1 MMHAFLFTVL
11 CLSWGST
18 WIAIKVGVD
27 LVPPFFLAGTRFLAA
42 GILIL
47 AAVRIVSGREALRVD
62 RADIPSLLWMSAMV
76 VSICFALIFWGERFV
91 TASVAAIVV
100 QGMIPILLPLFAFLL
115 HSEPLGRN
123 RLASILLGIAGLGC
137 IFYPGLAAWI
147 DNAAGLDA
155 SALQLPGLLAILVGT
170 LAYCYGSVWGRPL
183 LSRSSAVAI
192 AGWHNLIGGV
202 LILLMTLVLE
212 LPVRPAG
219 DFAAILLPEALLAWL
234 WLVVVGSAIG
244 FVLYVVLLK
253 AWGPA
258 RVSPYAF
265 VTPVV
270 TLVLDHLLFGR
281 TIGGMQMAGTMVILL
296 GVCVGMVRPRQLR
309 APA

>member
-100 QGMIPILLPLFAFLL
+100 QGMIPILLPLVDK
-115 HSEPLGRN
+115 
-123 RLASILLGIAGLGC
+123 LGIDKVWFCILVAVCLQTAWLSPPVALSAYFLKGVVPNWPLKDIYFGMMQFMVLQVIGLLMV
-137 IFYPGLAAWI
+137 LAWPEI
-147 DNAAGLDA
+147 
-155 SALQLPGLLAILVGT
+155 ALWLPG
-170 LAYCYGSVWGRPL
+170 
-183 LSRSSAVAI
+183 
-192 AGWHNLIGGV
+192 V
-202 LILLMTLVLE
+202 LRE
-212 LPVRPAG
+212 
-219 DFAAILLPEALLAWL
+219 
-234 WLVVVGSAIG
+234 
-244 FVLYVVLLK
+244 
-253 AWGPA
+253 
-258 RVSPYAF
+258 
-265 VTPVV
+265 
-270 TLVLDHLLFGR
+270 
-281 TIGGMQMAGTMVILL
+281 
-296 GVCVGMVRPRQLR
+296 
-309 APA
+309 